1 MAENLGASFSIDVT
15 NLKAG
20 LKTANA
26 MIRESES
33 EFRKAA
39 AGMDDWSKSQEGLEA
54 KIKSLNDIAK
64 LQRDKVEALKKEYD
78 KLVKEGLDPTSD
90 KAVKLRT
97 NINKEEEALKK
108 TETEL
113 VKNKTALQNFGTE
126 SDKATTE
133 VKELAD
139 QTDKGAGKFDAMD
152 VALGNLVA
160 SGIKSAIKGF
170 QDLAKFAADAYKEVD
185 AGTDNL
191 VRATGA
197 TGAEADKLKES
208 YNNVA
213 QTFKGDFATIGTV
226 MGEVNTRFGVTGTE
240 LEEMT
245 KQFLR
250 FADITGTDAKTSVAD
265 VSKALK
271 AAGMSDKDY
280 AKLLDQMATAAQKSG
295 VSISTLTQ
303 GLTKNGA
310 TFRNLGFDTEST
322 IAILAQFEAAGVS
335 TETAIKGLQTASK
348 NWAKEGKNAKDEFAL
363 AMQAIATAPT
373 DIEKTQKAIEIF
385 GSKAGVEL
393 ADSIKTG
400 RVNYADFIK
409 ALENS
414 QGTVEATYEQTQDAF
429 DDIKVAIQNVKIEF
443 ANFVSSLLGEYGT
456 EIKEGLK
463 IIGNGVKEVIDFVF
477 GFTEALGETF
487 GELYLQIEK
496 LIGWIGQLWDKFKA
510 FLSWLSSAWKP
521 IDIVNNDSMKAQYE
535 AQTGKKL
542 SQSEW
547 RQIVEDAGLTSGGG
561 HFAKGGIVHSATQAI
576 IGEHGAEVVMPL
588 ENNTEW
594 IDKLAEKLGGR
605 GGVNVY
611 QTNNYAQAHSR
622 YELWQSEKNIQ
633 KAVKAA
639 VR

>member
-64 LQRDKVEALKKEYD
+64 IQRDKVEALKKEYD

-97 NINKEEEALKK
+97 NINNEETALAK

-113 VKNKTALQNFGTE
+113 TKNKTALQNLGTA
-126 SDKATTE
+126 SDNATTDI
-133 VKELAD
+133 KELTD
-139 QTDKGAGKFDAMD
+139 QTKDGTDKFGAMD
-152 VALGNLVA
+152 VALGNLV
-160 SGIKSAIKGF
+160 SMGISAAIQGF
-170 QDLAKFAADAYKEVD
+170 KDLAKFAGEAYKEVD
-185 AGTDNL
+185 AGADAI
-191 VRATGA
+191 VKATGA
-197 TGAEADKLKES
+197 TGTDAALLEES
-208 YNNVA
+208 YKNVA
-213 QTFKGDFATIGTV
+213 KEVKGDFETIGAV
-226 MGEVNTRFGVTGTE
+226 LGEVNTRFGYTGTN
-240 LEEMT
+240 LEDAT
-245 KQFLR
+245 KQFLK
-250 FADITGTDAKTSVAD
+250 FADITGTDAKTAVGD

-271 AAGMSDKDY
+271 AAGMNDKEY
-280 AKLLDQMATAAQKSG
+280 TTLLDQMTVASQKSG
-295 VSISTLTQ
+295 VSVSKLTE

-310 TFRNLGFDTEST
+310 TFRSLGFDTKNT
-322 IAILAQFEAAGVS
+322 IAILSQWEAAGVN
-335 TETAIKGLQTASK
+335 TETAMKGLQTASR
-348 NWAKEGKNAKDEFAL
+348 NWAKDGKDAREEFEKAMEDL
-363 AMQAIATAPT
+363 ANSPS
-373 DIEKTQKAIEIF
+373 DVERSQKAIEIF
-385 GSKAGVEL
+385 GSKAGPEL
-393 ADSIKTG
+393 ADAVKTG
-400 RVNYADFIK
+400 RTEYGDFVND
-409 ALENS
+409 LEKS
-414 QGTVEATYEQTQDAF
+414 QGVVNATYEQTQDAF
-429 DDIKVAIQNVKIEF
+429 DKVAVKIQDVKTQFYE
-443 ANFVSSLLGEYGT
+443 FVSDLLEEYGP
-456 EIKEGLK
+456 ELEQAFSIVGDAIKTVLGFAAELLK
-463 IIGNGVKEVIDFVF
+463 TLEKIFGWIAKLGQTKSDWITGDDKFRKLVEEQAGKNFTDEEWKTYLSDNGVK
-477 GFTEALGETF
+477 L
-487 GELYLQIEK
+487 
-496 LIGWIGQLWDKFKA
+496 
-510 FLSWLSSAWKP
+510 
-521 IDIVNNDSMKAQYE
+521 
-535 AQTGKKL
+535 
-542 SQSEW
+542 
-547 RQIVEDAGLTSGGG
+547 
-561 HFAKGGIVHSATQAI
+561 AKGGIVHSATQAI